1 MAITKEKVREAIQAY
16 DNDKVMEVRQLVAIS
31 DPDGVW
37 SLYRDMEDEE
47 GAEIVEL
54 LYFEE

>member
-1 MAITKEKVREAIQAY
+1 MAITKEKVKEAIQAY
-16 DNDKVMEVRQLVAIS
+16 GNDKVAEVRQLVAIS

>member
-1 MAITKEKVREAIQAY
+1 
-16 DNDKVMEVRQLVAIS
+16 MEVRQLVAIS